1 LTQQPLA
8 TLRAEGKSA
17 GDLKSQVQVR
27 DLAPFIVDEP
37 ERLGGTNEGPNP
49 LEYLLGAVSACTSII
64 INYAAKDQ
72 NFQYSGVRFSAEGTL
87 DPRGFKGVEG
97 ITTYFQT
104 VKITINIE
112 TKESCENIFRLKE
125 AVEKRCPIYNLLKDA
140 GVDVTTDWHKE

>member
-1 LTQQPLA
+1 MTQQPLA

-17 GDLKSQVQVR
+17 GGLKSQIQVR

-64 INYAAKDQ
+64 INYAAKEQ
-72 NFQYSGVRFSAEGTL
+72 NFKYNGARFSAEGTL

-97 ITTYFQT
+97 VTTYFQT
-104 VKITINIE
+104 VKISITLATE
-112 TKESCENIFRLKE
+112 ESNEKMLKLKE
-125 AVEKRCPIYNLLKDA
+125 TVEQRCPIYNLLKDA